1 MKRDE
6 QTKTQSL
13 VEQITSQI
21 IVFVFAVFTAH
32 LFVYEMFGVTV
43 SMNQNIGM
51 MIYWTFQSI
60 FLRYF
65 MRRFFEKRLVYNV
78 YE

>member
-13 VEQITSQI
+13 VEQIASQI

-32 LFVYEMFGVTV
+32 LFVYEMFGVAV

-65 MRRFFEKRLVYNV
+65 LRRFFEKRLVYNV